1 MRPTR
6 TRIGLLLSVVLAL
19 TACAESAPSTAAGG
33 AATGSTATGPTAF
46 TGPVGQTDAMPE
58 ATFPFTFTDDD
69 GVSVTIES
77 EPQRIVTFAPSATE
91 IAFALGLGD
100 RLVGV
105 SGPYDDYPEEATQIE
120 QIGGAGDFG
129 VDPNVEAVVALEP
142 DLFLTIKGGDQWK
155 SRLRELGVPVVT
167 LDATDLDDL
176 LGDIADAGRI
186 TGATVEAEA
195 LVDDLASQASE
206 VEDALAGVA
215 PVKCFYE
222 TFYPPLYTVGPG
234 TFIYDLLE
242 RAGCDPVTSSASQQY
257 PEWSVE
263 DLVAESP
270 TVYLVS
276 SESGATPKAVV
287 RRTGFDAIAA
297 VQAGR
302 VIPIE
307 SDLAERPGPRIVQ
320 GLRQIAEALHPE
332 AFA

>member
-1 MRPTR
+1 VSPTA
-6 TRIGLLLSVVLAL
+6 TRIGLLLSVVAILAA
-19 TACAESAPSTAAGG
+19 ACAEPASTSPGDG
-33 AATGSTATGPTAF
+33 ATGPSATGATAF
-46 TGPVGQTDAMPE
+46 TGPSGVTDAMP
-58 ATFPFTFTDDD
+58 AVTFPFTFEDDD

-91 IAFALGLGD
+91 LVFALGLGD

-105 SGPYDDYPEEATQIE
+105 SGPFDDYPAEATEIE

-129 VDPNVEAVVALEP
+129 VDPNIERVVALEP

-155 SRLRELGVPVVT
+155 ARLRDLGVPVVT
-167 LDATDLDDL
+167 LDATNLDDL
-176 LGDIADAGRI
+176 LGDIVDAGRI
-186 TGATVEAEA
+186 TGATAQAEA
-195 LVDDLASQASE
+195 LVDDLATEAAV
-206 VEDALAGVA
+206 VEAAVSDVA
-215 PVKCFYE
+215 PVSCFYE

-242 RAGCDPVTSSASQQY
+242 RAGCDPVTSSSKQQY

-270 TVYLVS
+270 DVYLVS
-276 SESGATPKAVV
+276 SESGASPRAVA
-287 RRTGFDAIAA
+287 RRPGFEAIAA

-302 VIPIE
+302 VVPIE

-320 GLRQIAEALHPE
+320 GLREIAEALHPE
-332 AFA
+332 AFS